1 MLHCSSLD
9 ISPTMTPTMTGS
21 PSIFHEAFEMMITAS
36 LFVVGW
42 LVFRWLSELRV
53 RKAAGGRKVSVSAC
67 KADEAEEAFA
77 ESTEETTPATEKE
90 ADMSPQKTS
99 SLPVAKSD
107 DDFAAVY
114 HGQSEAIDD
123 WGDLYG
129 QDETLTHCPSD
140 DSDAQGAPLWP
151 EEEEDSAKPS
161 PCPASAV
168 EADVGSALEV
178 ALVSGDAALAD
189 SVLSAGSRLC
199 GAVWVSKALGRLQG
213 AGVAVS
219 QDRAVELSQV
229 FVSERRPDLAV
240 DLWLNRCTE
249 AGREPS
255 SEPTPEPELYTAVL
269 EGCAAIG
276 DFETASRVARSAA
289 WRAPQD
295 SYPGQQSMLALSRW
309 LARRRAVSPAL
320 ECYESVRRATGAWSG
335 DRGAPDLT
343 THKAVLKACISSN
356 DMMRAE
362 ILFHDLMSSQCS
374 PDFGIFAAMIRGHR
388 AAGRPEEAMSYF
400 ELMKRHGIRP
410 DSSLF
415 DVVLDCC
422 CWKDVPSLVERVLA
436 DMEAAGV
443 EPSSGTL
450 ATVLRLYGQSC
461 KIDKALEAFEELPK
475 RHGLQVDSR
484 AYGAMITTCLQGGR
498 LDLALE
504 TFDRMSAAGCRAKAR
519 TYEALLRACTRR
531 GDLDRAVRLVDEA
544 LCLQEAPA
552 APETTTDQQP
562 RRPRAHIEPGHVEEL
577 LRLLGKRGEAA
588 RLGAPLA
595 ARLRRA
601 GCEVPED
608 LEASLVREAARQQ
621 SAQSPT
627 VSPIYR
633 RREVHT
639 RWRDFQVA

>member
-1 MLHCSSLD
+1 
-9 ISPTMTPTMTGS
+9 
-21 PSIFHEAFEMMITAS
+21 
-36 LFVVGW
+36 
-42 LVFRWLSELRV
+42 
-53 RKAAGGRKVSVSAC
+53 
-67 KADEAEEAFA
+67 
-77 ESTEETTPATEKE
+77 
-90 ADMSPQKTS
+90 
-99 SLPVAKSD
+99 
-107 DDFAAVY
+107 
-114 HGQSEAIDD
+114 
-123 WGDLYG
+123 
-129 QDETLTHCPSD
+129 
-140 DSDAQGAPLWP
+140 
-151 EEEEDSAKPS
+151 
-161 PCPASAV
+161 
-168 EADVGSALEV
+168 
-178 ALVSGDAALAD
+178 
-189 SVLSAGSRLC
+189 
-199 GAVWVSKALGRLQG
+199 
-213 AGVAVS
+213 VAVS

-229 FVSERRPDLAV
+229 FVRERRPDLAV
-240 DLWLNRCTE
+240 DLWLDRCTE
-249 AGREPS
+249 AGRQPS

-295 SYPGQQSMLALSRW
+295 SYPGQQAMLALSRW

-544 LCLQEAPA
+544 LCLQEEPA
-552 APETTTDQQP
+552 APETTTAEVPRQP

-595 ARLRRA
+595 GRLRRA

-608 LEASLVREAARQQ
+608 LEAALGREAARQQ

-627 VSPIYR
+627 VSPIHR

-639 RWRDFQVA
+639 RWRDFQGAEK